1 MSATL
6 RIWVDGELRMDKVM
20 PGGEIDVQTL
30 GNHLD
35 KCRTTVAA
43 AAAQGRPWR
52 LELGD
57 QDADVTDGYWLG

>member
-20 PGGEIDVQTL
+20 PGGEIDVQNL
-30 GNHLD
+30 GNHD
-35 KCRTTVAA
+35 

>member
-6 RIWVDGELRMDKVM
+6 RVWVDGELRMDEVM
-20 PGGEIDVQTL
+20 PGGAVNVQDL
-30 GNHLD
+30 GTHVD
-35 KCRTTVAA
+35 HCRKTVAA
-43 AAAQGRPWR
+43 AAEQGRPWR